1 MLIMIWE
8 CKNNCLKLA
17 TQKQGPSRFAE
28 KLRHV
33 FLITALS
40 GKPPESQ

>member
-1 MLIMIWE
+1 MIWE

-17 TQKQGPSRFAE
+17 TQKQRSSRFAE
-28 KLRHV
+28 QLRHA

-40 GKPPESQ
+40 GKPPDSQ